1 MKSVY
6 RQKMSEEEI
15 EVINKTIKKSF
26 KQTEQRKPSYV
37 KNELEKIYQN
47 EKWSAIYLFQAIN
60 LDYSF
65 YVEGSIYCCD
75 YNERRII
82 VYKNNII
89 YQKPKNE
96 ANKINENIF
105 ETEKIK
111 SLQNKIEEK
120 EIEIRN
126 LKNKIKEMED
136 NYGFNK
142 TFYSRD
148 QMLALNFISMDQKLH
163 FAVPCTKKDLFVDVE
178 KKIYDKYP
186 EYRQTNNNFIVKGK
200 KILKFKTIEENE
212 LESGIPIIMSNI

>member
-1 MKSVY
+1 MKYVY
-6 RQKMSEEEI
+6 LQKMSEEEI

-26 KQTEQRKPSYV
+26 KQTEQRKPLYV
-37 KNELEKIYQN
+37 KNELEKIYPN
-47 EKWSAIYLFQAIN
+47 EKWSAIYLYQAIN

-65 YVEGSIYCCD
+65 QVDGSIYCCD

-186 EYRQTNNNFIVKGK
+186 EYRQTNNNFIVQGK
-200 KILKFKTIEENE
+200 KILKFKTIEENG
-212 LESGIPIIMSNI
+212 LESGITIIMSNI